1 MCAANVAVAKASV
14 SDMTTTETNFFSL
27 LELPVDFAIEQAQL
41 SANYREAA
49 KAVHPDRYAAASE
62 QDRLIAVQKSAALNQ
77 AYETL
82 KSATQRALY
91 LLNLQ
96 EPMDE
101 EATVQ
106 DTEFFMQ
113 QIQWREELEDLSDSE
128 DVGGLEKFK
137 KRLREVRSEL
147 DTDFSAVWQD
157 NSQRQLAER
166 IVRRMQFL
174 DKVLYEV
181 RQLEERLDD

>member
-1 MCAANVAVAKASV
+1 VANVAVAKALV
-14 SDMTTTETNFFSL
+14 SDMAKPTSNFFSL
-27 LELPVDFAIEQAQL
+27 LELPLDFTVDQALL
-41 SANYREAA
+41 SHNYREAA
-49 KAVHPDRYAAASE
+49 KAVHPDRYASASD
-62 QDRLIAVQKSAALNQ
+62 QDKRLAVQRSAELNQ

-128 DVGGLEKFK
+128 DIAALEVFK
-137 KRLREVRSEL
+137 KRLRQLRGEL
-147 DTDFSAVWQD
+147 DIEFAAVWQD
-157 NSQRQLAER
+157 GSQRELAER
-166 IVRRMQFL
+166 LVRRMQFL